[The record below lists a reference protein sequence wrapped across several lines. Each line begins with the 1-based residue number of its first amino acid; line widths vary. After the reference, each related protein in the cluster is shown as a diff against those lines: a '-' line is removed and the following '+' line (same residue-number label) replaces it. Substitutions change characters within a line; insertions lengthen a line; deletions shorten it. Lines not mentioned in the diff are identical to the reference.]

1 MVSANMKIKIDQRNL
16 SSFLTVYLL
25 PVLLAS
31 GITAETSNLIIGLI
45 ILLIMVLS
53 QIWSERN
60 PSTWFEVTDEDTNES
75 IIESDDKNNGA

>member
-25 PVLLAS
+25 PILLAS
-31 GITAETSNLIIGLI
+31 GITAETSNFIIGLI

-60 PSTWFEVTDEDTNES
+60 PSTWFEVTDDTNEA
-75 IIESDDKNNGA
+75 IVESDDKNNGA

>member
-1 MVSANMKIKIDQRNL
+1 MVSANMKIKLNQRNL

-31 GITAETSNLIIGLI
+31 GITAETSNLIIGFI

-60 PSTWFEVTDEDTNES
+60 PSTWFEVTDDANEA
-75 IIESDDKNNGA
+75 IVESDDKNNGA